1 MNPTEVLLL
10 IFGSILLFQLNAIRR
25 LLLSILTELL
35 RFKSEST
42 EGLEDFKKE
51 LTKQLTLHGSYNFAS
66 GLQESIE
73 KAGLEATEVLQ
84 SIDANAGEIT
94 SSLNSLDVRLLD
106 IEGKLGA
113 IESNTTPINHEDP
126 LS

>member
-10 IFGSILLFQLNAIRR
+10 IFGSIALFQLNAIRR
-25 LLLSILTELL
+25 LLMGILTELL
-35 RFKSEST
+35 KSEST

>member
-10 IFGSILLFQLNAIRR
+10 IFGSIALFQLNAIRR
-25 LLLSILTELL
+25 LLMGILTELL
-35 RFKSEST
+35 KSEST

-51 LTKQLTLHGSYNFAS
+51 LNKQLTLHGSYNFAE

-94 SSLNSLDVRLLD
+94 SSLNSLDVRLVD